1 MVSQK
6 RTQRI
11 ADRIFEE
18 ISTILLMEVSDPR
31 LENVSVTNVRVDKEL
46 AFANIYVSSY
56 EGSENA
62 DEILDGLN
70 HAKGFL
76 RSKLAQRIQ
85 MRKMPLLRFYWDPMP
100 EQADRIDHLIT
111 SLHKDEVPDPPE
123 ADEDTPDV

>member
-31 LENVSVTNVRVDKEL
+31 LDNVSVTNVRVDREL
-46 AFANIYVSSY
+46 AFANIYVSSF

-62 DEILDGLN
+62 DQILNGLE

-76 RSKLAQRIQ
+76 RSKLARRIQ
-85 MRKMPLLRFYWDPMP
+85 MRKMPFLRFFWDPLP
-100 EQADRIDHLIT
+100 EQADRIDQLIS
-111 SLHKDEVPDPPE
+111 SLHDGELPDPSE
-123 ADEDTPDV
+123 AEEDTPDA